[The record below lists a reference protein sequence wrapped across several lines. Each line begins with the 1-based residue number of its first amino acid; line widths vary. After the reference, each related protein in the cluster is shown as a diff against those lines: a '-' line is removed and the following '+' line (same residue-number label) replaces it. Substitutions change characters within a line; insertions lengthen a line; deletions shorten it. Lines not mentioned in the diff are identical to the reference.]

1 MILMKRLIISTII
14 ITVISFGAFFWW
26 TSGLKA
32 INSQNKTQKIFV
44 IQKGQNVRE
53 IANSLK
59 KQGLIKDPI
68 VFFLLVKQLG
78 LDGKIQAGDFRL
90 SPSMDAKTLAEN
102 LTHGTLDIWVTVPEG
117 KRTEEVGEILKQ
129 SLSTYQESWN
139 KELTQHEGYLFP
151 DSYLI
156 PRDADIQMII
166 TQMKKNFD
174 QKYQELNN
182 QYTSSLPEEEVVILA
197 SLVEREAKLD
207 QDRPLVASVLLNR
220 RRIGMALQVDATV
233 QYALGY
239 QPQEKNWWKRHLTRE
254 DLDLNSPYNTYDHP
268 GLPPTPI
275 ANPGYKALEA
285 IFTAPKTNYIY
296 YISDKTGKNHYAK
309 TFEEH
314 RSNIEKYGL

>member
-1 MILMKRLIISTII
+1 MKRFSILIFVLLIFA
-14 ITVISFGAFFWW
+14 VGLFFWW
-26 TSGLKA
+26 SNGLGA
-32 INSQNKTQKIFV
+32 VNSKDKTQKIFV

-68 VFFLLVKQLG
+68 VFFLLVKQLR

-90 SPSMDAKTLAEN
+90 SPSMDTKTIAEN

-117 KRTEEVGEILKQ
+117 KRAEEIAEILKQ
-129 SLSTYQESWN
+129 SLSTYQESWS

-151 DSYLI
+151 DTYLI
-156 PRDADIQMII
+156 PKDADIQMII

-182 QYTSSLPEEEVVILA
+182 QYTSTLPKEEIVILA

-207 QDRPLVASVLLNR
+207 LDRPLVASVLLNR
-220 RRIGMALQVDATV
+220 KKIGMAMQVDATV

-254 DLDLNSPYNTYDHP
+254 DIDLNSQYNTYDHP

-314 RSNIEKYGL
+314 KSNIERFGL